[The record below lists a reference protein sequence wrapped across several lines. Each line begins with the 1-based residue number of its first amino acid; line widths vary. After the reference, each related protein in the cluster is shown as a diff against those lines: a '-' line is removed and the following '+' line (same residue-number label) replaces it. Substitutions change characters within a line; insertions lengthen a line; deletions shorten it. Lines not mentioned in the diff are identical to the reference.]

1 MANFLE
7 NLVLTN
13 ENIKDLREL
22 INVNTL
28 RDERIS
34 DYVRVVA
41 ARSGDRLGL
50 ISGVEI
56 GTAGCACDPTY
67 VSMNPTDVLKVW
79 ALGCWE
85 APLKV
90 CSKDMEGTI
99 AEYALRNGSNIGD
112 LTGTQ
117 VLSEVIEPLLKD
129 SNMDM
134 IFRLAWFGDTAAATI
149 ANGGSITNGTDLK
162 LINVC
167 DGFWKRI
174 YTQVTANSSQKTA
187 ITTNTKAA
195 MTASGAATALIE
207 QMIVDAPAAL
217 MAKTNKVIYM
227 TNAMKTALTL
237 DMKKTYSCALPWTVL
252 TDGVTTTEFDGI
264 QYVAIGKWDEHI
276 AAYENGAK
284 PYRALLTVKDNLLLG
299 TPAGEFVEDFDLFF
313 DRTTRNFHMYG
324 TGKIGTM
331 LLEDGMFQA
340 AY

>member
-90 CSKDMEGTI
+90 CSKDIITFI
-99 AEYALRNGSNIGD
+99 RQYNGRTDGE
-112 LTGTQ
+112 LT
-117 VLSEVIEPLLKD
+117 
-129 SNMDM
+129 
-134 IFRLAWFGDTAAATI
+134 
-149 ANGGSITNGTDLK
+149 
-162 LINVC
+162 
-167 DGFWKRI
+167 
-174 YTQVTANSSQKTA
+174 
-187 ITTNTKAA
+187 
-195 MTASGAATALIE
+195 
-207 QMIVDAPAAL
+207 
-217 MAKTNKVIYM
+217 
-227 TNAMKTALTL
+227 
-237 DMKKTYSCALPWTVL
+237 WTV
-252 TDGVTTTEFDGI
+252 TCGDSEFGGVMDGNRDKRQGSANLLEGLGGTTEKSMHLVVKNDKGATEVETDI
-264 QYVAIGKWDEHI
+264 PQTSDDE
-276 AAYENGAK
+276 
-284 PYRALLTVKDNLLLG
+284 
-299 TPAGEFVEDFDLFF
+299 
-313 DRTTRNFHMYG
+313 
-324 TGKIGTM
+324 
-331 LLEDGMFQA
+331 
-340 AY
+340 